1 MSGIPQNWRDLAALI
16 DPTGRCNDPCGE
28 NRDLDWY
35 EIYALATSNMVAPTL
50 YSELVKKNCLHLAP
64 TEVQHALRELHHLN
78 KARNSRQQ
86 SVLKD
91 TVRILNT
98 RGIEP
103 LLLKGSISLLSE
115 TMSEVTDRMMSDID
129 IALYNAPPE
138 RGEEALIQS
147 GYRHAIG
154 QEPAEYHGHHHLAP
168 LFHPSGEGYVE
179 IHRELLVKKIPK
191 SILSLEQVI
200 KDAIFFDWNGLKL
213 WVPSIEHRI
222 MHNVL
227 HHQLQD
233 AASYIDRC
241 SLRQLL
247 EFVQLRD
254 LSAATKMDWREQF
267 KHLDDCGL
275 GEPIRVYLLLIQ
287 NLFNQKLPAGV
298 KIDKKC
304 HKAEGRIWYWHNNQ
318 RLLKYYLI
326 AKRLMRLPIRLMT
339 PSWYPKKY
347 RQIRNRWM

>member
-16 DPTGRCNDPCGE
+16 DPSGRCNDPCGE

-35 EIYALATSNMVAPTL
+35 KIYALATSNMVAPTL
-50 YSELVKKNCLHLAP
+50 YSQLVKKNCLHLAP
-64 TEVQHALRELHHLN
+64 IEVQHALRELHHLN

-154 QEPAEYHGHHHLAP
+154 QEPAEYPNLFCHLNKLSKTQYFLIGTDLSYGSRP
-168 LFHPSGEGYVE
+168 L
-179 IHRELLVKKIPK
+179 
-191 SILSLEQVI
+191 
-200 KDAIFFDWNGLKL
+200 
-213 WVPSIEHRI
+213 SIELCI
-222 MHNVL
+222 M
-227 HHQLQD
+227 
-233 AASYIDRC
+233 SYIIN
-241 SLRQLL
+241 
-247 EFVQLRD
+247 F
-254 LSAATKMDWREQF
+254 KMR
-267 KHLDDCGL
+267 
-275 GEPIRVYLLLIQ
+275 LLI
-287 NLFNQKLPAGV
+287 L
-298 KIDKKC
+298 IDARC
-304 HKAEGRIWYWHNNQ
+304 VSYWS
-318 RLLKYYLI
+318 LC
-326 AKRLMRLPIRLMT
+326 
-339 PSWYPKKY
+339 S
-347 RQIRNRWM
+347 